1 MSTDFNAAFAQ
12 GLFLSASLIIAIGAQ
27 NLFVLRQGLRRE
39 HVGAVVALC
48 TGMDA
53 LLVAVGV
60 SGLATALGRH
70 RSALDVLALAG
81 AAFLAVYGALALRRA
96 LAPSALVPVA
106 GGSSRSRPAVLG
118 QALAITLLNP
128 HVYLDTVLLL
138 GAAGTQHAPPAQPAF
153 VLGGAVASGLW
164 FATLGYGARWLAPVL
179 ARPRAWRVLDALVAV
194 MMFVLAAVLSA
205 GPLSRVPEWTVPVSQ
220 PAGR

>member
-1 MSTDFNAAFAQ
+1 MHTTDFNAAFIQ
-12 GLFLSASLIIAIGAQ
+12 GLFLSASLIVAIGAQ

-48 TGMDA
+48 ALLDV

-60 SGLATALGRH
+60 SGVAAALGRH
-70 RSALDVLALAG
+70 RGALGALALGG
-81 AAFLAVYGALALRRA
+81 AAFLAAYGALALRRA

-106 GGSSRSRPAVLG
+106 GGSGQGRQAVLG

-138 GAAGTQHAPPAQPAF
+138 GAAGAQHAPVAQPAF
-153 VLGGAVASGLW
+153 VLGSAAASMAW
-164 FATLGYGARWLAPVL
+164 FTALGFGARWLAPVL
-179 ARPRAWRVLDALVAV
+179 ARPQAWRVLDALVATT
-194 MMFVLAAVLSA
+194 MFVLSVLLAAA
-205 GPLSRVPEWTVPVSQ
+205 PLRRAVGW
-220 PAGR
+220 A